1 MGCGGSKVDEFPLVI
16 RCRERKELIRAA
28 ADHRYALAAAHVDYF
43 RSLTVVGDALR
54 RFVDEELVIASP
66 SDSPVLTLPSGKGK
80 SKKNKNKSGNHK
92 NSSSSTSLS
101 HSGSGSHIHLSD
113 DDDDDDDFDQ
123 DRDGGDS
130 HLHLS
135 SGSDSELGSDSGHI
149 HIHDSP
155 GVEVEGPSYSS
166 PTPQTGWGPYGVYPP
181 PQTADWGPYGG
192 YPPEPPPQTSWSS
205 YVMNSPSKPAWD
217 QYGVNSTSTSYAY
230 YMKRSSPQV
239 QSVIYDPTKP
249 DTSYSYLNSY
259 SSDPYENSGFFG
271 FRMSSPPGGPQN
283 QQQNTPA
290 GPPPPPSPPKVSAWN
305 FLNPFDGYDS
315 GYPGYYSYSR
325 HGGGSIASSPDSNE
339 VREREGI
346 PDLEDETETEAY
358 RKFQEGENLNKDRKK
373 NSGVGTSRAVPSQ
386 KQSSEGSS
394 KTVQS
399 HGSSEGTTRGIP
411 PQHNEG
417 TSRKVPSPNS
427 KATHSVDVKEEK
439 GSPDSII
446 SIITEDGSVKSTE
459 DGSERKKGVTFE
471 VDAASMHK
479 IESPKL
485 RAKISAH
492 GTRDLQEAVT
502 EIRDDFATASSF
514 GKEVAMLLEAGKVPY
529 QPRFSL
535 HKVILSRIAYMVAPS
550 LSSSHPPSRRS
561 VRYTFRTMKLAKSYY
576 EDLGKNT
583 NMKPC
588 NLSSTLEKLYVWE
601 KKLYKEVKDEERLRV
616 IYEKQCKM
624 LKVLDD
630 RGAESSKIDAT
641 RASVRKLLTKL
652 NVCVKAVETISSRI
666 QKLRDE
672 ELQPQVTELIY
683 GLRRMW
689 KTMLKCHQKQFQA
702 IMESKTSLRANTRSR
717 RDSNL
722 RATIELEMELR
733 AWFNRFSEWIKTQKS
748 FIESLNGWLL
758 RCLVHEPEES
768 PDGIVPFSP
777 GRIGA
782 PPIFVICNDW
792 FQAMETISEIGAPN
806 AIRNFASSLLQL
818 WEKQDEEQKQ
828 RLKAEYL
835 SKDFEKRLKT
845 LRMER
850 GRMERGQDAMSDKTS
865 GSLVPSENGVSP
877 LDDLKV
883 DLDSMRK
890 RLEEEKARHKEAAKL
905 VHNAASSSLQGGLIP
920 IFEEL
925 SNFTSEAL
933 KAYEHVRIENQSQ
946 KTGGK

>member
-1 MGCGGSKVDEFPLVI
+1 
-16 RCRERKELIRAA
+16 
-28 ADHRYALAAAHVDYF
+28 
-43 RSLTVVGDALR
+43 
-54 RFVDEELVIASP
+54 
-66 SDSPVLTLPSGKGK
+66 
-80 SKKNKNKSGNHK
+80 
-92 NSSSSTSLS
+92 
-101 HSGSGSHIHLSD
+101 
-113 DDDDDDDFDQ
+113 
-123 DRDGGDS
+123 
-130 HLHLS
+130 
-135 SGSDSELGSDSGHI
+135 
-149 HIHDSP
+149 
-155 GVEVEGPSYSS
+155 
-166 PTPQTGWGPYGVYPP
+166 
-181 PQTADWGPYGG
+181 
-192 YPPEPPPQTSWSS
+192 
-205 YVMNSPSKPAWD
+205 
-217 QYGVNSTSTSYAY
+217 
-230 YMKRSSPQV
+230 
-239 QSVIYDPTKP
+239 
-249 DTSYSYLNSY
+249 
-259 SSDPYENSGFFG
+259 
-271 FRMSSPPGGPQN
+271 
-283 QQQNTPA
+283 
-290 GPPPPPSPPKVSAWN
+290 
-305 FLNPFDGYDS
+305 
-315 GYPGYYSYSR
+315 
-325 HGGGSIASSPDSNE
+325 
-339 VREREGI
+339 
-346 PDLEDETETEAY
+346 
-358 RKFQEGENLNKDRKK
+358 
-373 NSGVGTSRAVPSQ
+373 
-386 KQSSEGSS
+386 
-394 KTVQS
+394 
-399 HGSSEGTTRGIP
+399 
-411 PQHNEG
+411 
-417 TSRKVPSPNS
+417 
-427 KATHSVDVKEEK
+427 
-439 GSPDSII
+439 
-446 SIITEDGSVKSTE
+446 
-459 DGSERKKGVTFE
+459 
-471 VDAASMHK
+471 MHK

-492 GTRDLQEAVT
+492 GTRDLQEVVT

-550 LSSSHPPSRRS
+550 SSSSHPPARRS

-616 IYEKQCKM
+616 IYEKQCKR

-641 RASVRKLLTKL
+641 R
-652 NVCVKAVETISSRI
+652 
-666 QKLRDE
+666 
-672 ELQPQVTELIY
+672 LQ
-683 GLRRMW
+683 LRRMW
-689 KTMLKCHQKQFQA
+689 KTTLKCHQKQFQA

-733 AWFNRFSEWIKTQKS
+733 AWFSRFSEWIKTQKS

-850 GRMERGQDAMSDKTS
+850 GRMEQGQDAMSDKTS